1 LKTHLGAFKT
11 GILSQQLQNFLLF
24 MLLVYMCMLLEHPMT
39 KFNPLPLH
47 LLSITSQKF
56 ITPQTTKQAT
66 LESVISRKTSLHAR
80 LILATRI
87 KTCFNFSGIA

>member
-1 LKTHLGAFKT
+1 
-11 GILSQQLQNFLLF
+11 
-24 MLLVYMCMLLEHPMT
+24 MLLVYIRMLLEHLMT
-39 KFNPLPLH
+39 KFHPLQLH
-47 LLSITSQKF
+47 LLSITSQKS

-87 KTCFNFSGIA
+87 KTFFISQELHEPQRRQKGNAKHLCVQNC

>member
-1 LKTHLGAFKT
+1 
-11 GILSQQLQNFLLF
+11 

-39 KFNPLPLH
+39 KFHPLPLH
-47 LLSITSQKF
+47 LLSNTSQKS
-56 ITPQTTKQAT
+56 ITPQTAKQAT

-80 LILATRI
+80 LKLATRI